1 MLIEVSLYNNTSS
14 IFDSYVEFQKC
25 ANSYLDEIKNINIS
39 DIKSLEEKKYE
50 NYCYDFDGNSKL

>member
-14 IFDSYVEFQKC
+14 IFNSYVEFQKC

-39 DIKSLEEKKYE
+39 DIKSLEEKNMRIIVMILME
-50 NYCYDFDGNSKL
+50 MQI